1 MTCSNLGVDE
11 PKTPFSQNKFSSS
24 ILMTEALFFS
34 TPIPSLCKLL
44 ETVSKV
50 FVRSRNLRS
59 PLSSMENGALL
70 LCVGL
75 YLVHSPNYECFLEDN
90 VPHPLVMSPIQTR
103 RSTCIPAL
111 GHDSLTGL
119 SEQGYPWPHVFYPST
134 KIPQCPLGTS
144 FSISWHHTTS
154 SSLSLQGI
162 CGNREALSLNTWL
175 HRPAPF
181 TWR

>member
-1 MTCSNLGVDE
+1 MVPAQVDEVADRIALVLPVTRSLGQHKKTVTCSNLGVDE

-34 TPIPSLCKLL
+34 MPIPSLCKLL

-75 YLVHSPNYECFLEDN
+75 YLAHSPNYECFLEDN
-90 VPHPLVMSPIQTR
+90 VPHPLVV
-103 RSTCIPAL
+103 
-111 GHDSLTGL
+111 
-119 SEQGYPWPHVFYPST
+119 HVSNT
-134 KIPQCPLGTS
+134 NKEIHL
-144 FSISWHHTTS
+144 HTS
-154 SSLSLQGI
+154 SGS
-162 CGNREALSLNTWL
+162 
-175 HRPAPF
+175 
-181 TWR
+181 